1 MEDILPFEDSQKIIF
16 SQKKISIPTDLRP
29 MYKISLII
37 MMLKVNG
44 HSKRLS
50 YLQIQYLNWLVKHIE
65 QVEDL
70 NLKND
75 ELPFEIIRP
84 DPFLDIA
91 MEYCIGEKLI
101 QLTNQGKLELTT
113 KAEIFINKLI
123 DEKLLKDEYKV
134 LKNIGSRKVTDEKI
148 KMMIGGN

>member
-50 YLQIQYLNWLVKHIE
+50 YLQIQY
-65 QVEDL
+65 
-70 NLKND
+70 
-75 ELPFEIIRP
+75 
-84 DPFLDIA
+84 A
-91 MEYCIGEKLI
+91 
-101 QLTNQGKLELTT
+101 
-113 KAEIFINKLI
+113 AEVQQIH
-123 DEKLLKDEYKV
+123 
-134 LKNIGSRKVTDEKI
+134 
-148 KMMIGGN
+148 

>member
-91 MEYCIGEKLI
+91 MEYYNLPLSIRIACNSLI
-101 QLTNQGKLELTT
+101 HKCSVLL
-113 KAEIFINKLI
+113 LI
-123 DEKLLKDEYKV
+123 TV
-134 LKNIGSRKVTDEKI
+134 VAV
-148 KMMIGGN
+148 

>member
-1 MEDILPFEDSQKIIF
+1 M
-16 SQKKISIPTDLRP
+16 
-29 MYKISLII
+29 
-37 MMLKVNG
+37 
-44 HSKRLS
+44 
-50 YLQIQYLNWLVKHIE
+50 
-65 QVEDL
+65 
-70 NLKND
+70 
-75 ELPFEIIRP
+75 PFEIIRP

-123 DEKLLKDEYKV
+123 NEKLLKDEYKV